1 MQTQSQIEQL
11 MDSMERTSEMSRAI
25 EKIIDEIKSIAQQT
39 NILSLNASIEAARAG
54 EMGKG
59 FAVVATQVGE
69 LAARSAQAARETTD
83 LITNS
88 IKAVEGGKKITDQTV
103 ETFGVL
109 VEDVGKANRDVSQI
123 IGMVKQNVVIV
134 AEAVR
139 QIEKISGVV
148 EENVQ
153 ISHETRQ
160 ASSHMADITG
170 KLLRMVGE

>member
-1 MQTQSQIEQL
+1 M
-11 MDSMERTSEMSRAI
+11 
-25 EKIIDEIKSIAQQT
+25 
-39 NILSLNASIEAARAG
+39 
-54 EMGKG
+54 
-59 FAVVATQVGE
+59 
-69 LAARSAQAARETTD
+69 
-83 LITNS
+83 
-88 IKAVEGGKKITDQTV
+88 